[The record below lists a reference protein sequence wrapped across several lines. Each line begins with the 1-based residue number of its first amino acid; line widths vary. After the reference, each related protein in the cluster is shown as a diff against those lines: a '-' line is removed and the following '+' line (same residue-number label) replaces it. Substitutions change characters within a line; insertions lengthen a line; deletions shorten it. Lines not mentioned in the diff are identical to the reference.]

1 MFTNAIVRTPGR
13 SIVEGLS
20 NSITLGLPN
29 YEQAIIQH
37 QSYIDA
43 LTKCGLDVLV
53 LEPCEEYP
61 DSTFVEDVALITP
74 KCAIITCPGAPSRR
88 GEVHEIE
95 FVLKQRFNNIE
106 AIEAPGTIDG
116 GDIMMVGGHYYIGLS
131 ERTNLEGAKQI
142 IQILKKYG
150 MSGSTISLK
159 KVLHLKTSLSY
170 LEKNNLVVSG
180 EFINDS
186 YFGQYNSIEIP
197 EKESYAANCIWVNE
211 SVIIPLGYP
220 TTKQRIKNAGYPV
233 IETDVA
239 EFQKLDGGISCLS
252 LRYEK
257 KTMILHLRNRES
269 MFHEQ
274 YCTKYLFS

>member
-20 NSITLGLPN
+20 DSKTLGLPN

-37 QSYIDA
+37 QSYIDV

-74 KCAIITCPGAPSRR
+74 NCVIINRPGARSRR
-88 GEVHEIE
+88 GEVYEIE
-95 FVLKQRFNNIE
+95 FVLKQKFKNIE
-106 AIEAPGTIDG
+106 AIEAPGTIEG
-116 GDIMMVGGHYYIGLS
+116 GDIMMVGDHYYIGLS

-142 IQILKKYG
+142 IQILTKYG

-159 KVLHLKTSLSY
+159 KVLHLKTGLSY
-170 LEKNNLVVSG
+170 VEENNLVVCG
-180 EFINDS
+180 EFVNDS
-186 YFGQYNSIEIP
+186 SLERYNHIEIP
-197 EKESYAANCIWVNE
+197 EKESYAANCIWVNN

-220 TTKQRIKNAGYPV
+220 TTKQRIMNAGYPV
-233 IETDVA
+233 IETDVT
-239 EFQKLDGGISCLS
+239 EFQKLDGGLSCLS
-252 LRYEK
+252 LRY
-257 KTMILHLRNRES
+257 
-269 MFHEQ
+269 
-274 YCTKYLFS
+274 

>member
-20 NSITLGLPN
+20 DSKTLGLPD

-37 QSYIDA
+37 QSYIDV

-74 KCAIITCPGAPSRR
+74 NCVIITRPGASSRR

-95 FVLKQRFNNIE
+95 FVLKQKFNNIE
-106 AIEAPGTIDG
+106 AIEAPGTIEG
-116 GDIMMVGGHYYIGLS
+116 GDIMMVGDHYYIGLS
-131 ERTNLEGAKQI
+131 ERTNIEGAKQI
-142 IQILKKYG
+142 IQILTKYG
-150 MSGSTISLK
+150 MSGSTISLN
-159 KVLHLKTSLSY
+159 KVLHLKTGLSY
-170 LEKNNLVVSG
+170 LEENNLVVCG
-180 EFINDS
+180 EFIKDS
-186 YFGQYNSIEIP
+186 SLEGYNRIEIP

-233 IETDVA
+233 IETDVT
-239 EFQKLDGGISCLS
+239 EFQKLDGGLSCLS
-252 LRYEK
+252 LRY
-257 KTMILHLRNRES
+257 
-269 MFHEQ
+269 
-274 YCTKYLFS
+274 

>member
-20 NSITLGLPN
+20 DSKTLGLPN

-37 QSYIDA
+37 QSYIDV

-74 KCAIITCPGAPSRR
+74 NCVIITRPGAPSRR

-95 FVLKQRFNNIE
+95 FVLKQKFNNIE
-106 AIEAPGTIDG
+106 AIEAPGTIEG
-116 GDIMMVGGHYYIGLS
+116 GDIMMVGDHYYIGLS
-131 ERTNLEGAKQI
+131 ERTNIEGAKQI
-142 IQILKKYG
+142 IQILTKYG
-150 MSGSTISLK
+150 MSGSTISLN
-159 KVLHLKTSLSY
+159 KVLHLKTGLSY
-170 LEKNNLVVSG
+170 LEENNLVVCG
-180 EFINDS
+180 EFIKDS
-186 YFGQYNSIEIP
+186 SLEGYNRIEIP

-233 IETDVA
+233 IETDLT
-239 EFQKLDGGISCLS
+239 EFQKLDGGLSCLS
-252 LRYEK
+252 LRY
-257 KTMILHLRNRES
+257 
-269 MFHEQ
+269 
-274 YCTKYLFS
+274 

>member
-20 NSITLGLPN
+20 DSKTLGLLN

-37 QSYIDA
+37 QSYIDV

-74 KCAIITCPGAPSRR
+74 NCVIITRPGAPSRR

-95 FVLKQRFNNIE
+95 FVLKQKFNNIE
-106 AIEAPGTIDG
+106 AIEAPGTIEG
-116 GDIMMVGGHYYIGLS
+116 GDIMMVGNHYYIGLS
-131 ERTNLEGAKQI
+131 ERTNIEGAKQI
-142 IQILKKYG
+142 IQILTKYG

-159 KVLHLKTSLSY
+159 KVLHLKTGLSY
-170 LEKNNLVVSG
+170 LEENNLVVCG
-180 EFINDS
+180 EFIKDS
-186 YFGQYNSIEIP
+186 SLEGYNPIEIP
-197 EKESYAANCIWVNE
+197 ENESYAANCIWVNE

-233 IETDVA
+233 IETDVT
-239 EFQKLDGGISCLS
+239 EFQKLDGGLSCLS
-252 LRYEK
+252 LRY
-257 KTMILHLRNRES
+257 
-269 MFHEQ
+269 
-274 YCTKYLFS
+274 